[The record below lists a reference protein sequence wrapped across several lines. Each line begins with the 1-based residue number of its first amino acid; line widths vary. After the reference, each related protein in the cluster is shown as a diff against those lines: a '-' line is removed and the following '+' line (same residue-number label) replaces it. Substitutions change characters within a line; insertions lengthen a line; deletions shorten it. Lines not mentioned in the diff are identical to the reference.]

1 MKEYSEWRVK
11 GRHVRG
17 EVVCKFRTKL
27 IYKKN
32 NLKKK
37 YKKKVKKKLKNNIV
51 GSL

>member
-27 IYKKN
+27 IYKK
-32 NLKKK
+32 
-37 YKKKVKKKLKNNIV
+37 KVKKSIKKKLKKSIKNNIV